1 MLYTYK
7 NQIYEYTYVSYRNIE
22 LWIFSVYF
30 QITLQNF
37 YEAKNIEKS
46 KERLKSNRNRWGFL
60 TLKVRAECSTYVQ

>member
-46 KERLKSNRNRWGFL
+46 KERLKSNRNRRGFL
-60 TLKVRAECSTYVQ
+60 TLKVRTECSTYV

>member
-60 TLKVRAECSTYVQ
+60 TLKVRAECSTYV